1 MIRECVFGSWELLLT
16 RLQNYSAAI
25 KKCEWL
31 TKSWDISCSTF
42 DVVFNLLYVEAQ
54 FVEAH
59 DFHIRWCSCQLT
71 VTRRPGVTSRTG
83 TAKLSEHMISPPVFS
98 GIRVAQSLVVWLM
111 FCTFTFGHCV
121 VCSSSINGLWLP
133 LYYLQTLLAYDNINT
148 FQFSSHR

>member
-1 MIRECVFGSWELLLT
+1 MIREYVFGSWKLLLT

-25 KKCEWL
+25 KTCEWL
-31 TKSWDISCSTF
+31 TKSWDICCLTI
-42 DVVFNLLYVEAQ
+42 DVVFNLLY
-54 FVEAH
+54 VEAH

-98 GIRVAQSLVVWLM
+98 DIRVAQSLVVCLM

-121 VCSSSINGLWLP
+121 ACPSSINGLWLP
-133 LYYLQTLLAYDNINT
+133 PFVI
-148 FQFSSHR
+148 F